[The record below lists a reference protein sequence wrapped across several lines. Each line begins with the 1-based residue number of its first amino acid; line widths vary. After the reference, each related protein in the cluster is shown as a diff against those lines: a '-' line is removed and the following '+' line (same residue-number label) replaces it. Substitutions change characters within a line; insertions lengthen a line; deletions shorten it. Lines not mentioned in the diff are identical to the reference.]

1 VQTEWHPT
9 CTLELL
15 QLRAKLLA
23 EIRAFFAGKGVL
35 EVETPLLCTAIG
47 TDPQLDFF
55 TCQPQMPTL
64 PEQLYLQTSPEFAM
78 KRLLA
83 AGSGSIY
90 QICKAFRKGES
101 GRHHN
106 PEFSLLEWYRVGFQL
121 PELMAEAAELVTT
134 LCQGRQTLQASQ
146 WFSYADIFQQTTGL
160 DALNFSHSHYCH
172 YASHNGLPEAIGLC
186 GDNHALWLDML
197 FSHKVQ
203 PLLGRSALCLVYG
216 YPACQSSLARL
227 NADNPLITDR
237 FELFIN
243 GVELGNGYYEL
254 ANASEQDRRFSH
266 ELKLRQHAG
275 LPAAT
280 KDTRLLAALESGLP
294 DCSGLAIGIDR
305 LLMVLSGH
313 THISQVLAFPI
324 SHA

>member
-1 VQTEWHPT
+1 M
-9 CTLELL
+9 
-15 QLRAKLLA
+15 LA

-35 EVETPLLCTAIG
+35 EVETPLLCSAIG

-55 TCQPQMPTL
+55 TSQPQIAGL
-64 PEQLYLQTSPEFAM
+64 PEQLYWQTSPEFAM

-90 QICKAFRKGES
+90 QVSKAFRKGES
-101 GRHHN
+101 GRFHN
-106 PEFSLLEWYRVGFQL
+106 PEFTLLEWYRVGFQL
-121 PELMAEAAELVTT
+121 PELMAEAAELITT
-134 LCQGRQTLQASQ
+134 LFQGRQALQTSQ
-146 WFSYADIFQQTTGL
+146 WVSYADIFKQSTGL
-160 DALNFSHSHYCH
+160 DALNFSHPQYCG
-172 YASHNGLPEAIGLC
+172 YAHNNGLPEAIDLC

-203 PLLGRSALCLVYG
+203 PLLGRSSLCLVYG

-227 NADNPLITDR
+227 NADNPQITDR
-237 FELFIN
+237 FELFID

-254 ANASEQDRRFSH
+254 ANACEQDRRFSH
-266 ELKLRQHAG
+266 ELKLRQQSG
-275 LPAAT
+275 QPAAT

-305 LLMVLSGH
+305 LLMVLSGSA
-313 THISQVLAFPI
+313 HINQVIAFPI
-324 SHA
+324 SNA

>member
-1 VQTEWHPT
+1 MQSEWRPA
-9 CTLELL
+9 CTHDLL
-15 QLRAKLLA
+15 HLRATLLA
-23 EIRAFFAGKGVL
+23 EIRAFFADKGVL
-35 EVETPLLCTAIG
+35 EVETPLLCSTIG

-55 TCQPQMPTL
+55 TCQPQIPAL

-83 AGSGSIY
+83 ADSGSIY

-101 GRHHN
+101 GRYHN
-106 PEFSLLEWYRVGFQL
+106 PEFTLLEWYRVGFRL
-121 PELMAEAAELVTT
+121 PELMAEAAELITT
-134 LCQGRQTLQASQ
+134 LCQGRLALQTSQ
-146 WFSYADIFQQTTGL
+146 WVSYADIFQQITGL
-160 DALNFSHSHYCH
+160 DAVNFSYPQYCG
-172 YASHNGLPEAIGLC
+172 YARDNGLPEAIGLC
-186 GDNHALWLDML
+186 GYNHALWLDML

-203 PLLGRSALCLVYG
+203 PLLGRSELCLVYG

-254 ANASEQDRRFSH
+254 ANASEQDRRFSN
-266 ELKLRQHAG
+266 ELKLRQQSG
-275 LPAAT
+275 LSAAT
-280 KDTRLLAALESGLP
+280 KDTRLLAALASGLP

-305 LLMVLSGH
+305 LLMVLSGSN
-313 THISQVLAFPI
+313 HIGQVIAFPI
-324 SHA
+324 SKA